1 MLEYLSIS
9 FWFVTSILGLLA
21 TIRLLSNVSRKS
33 LLIILGGLFVIVLFL
48 YSILFSIPSYFGIII
63 AGLIAFIL
71 GQFCDRRETLNSNI
85 FLTLVLLFSVY
96 SVVIVSTNA
105 YQKDKEVR
113 RILAIKL
120 ANERDPVAE
129 VMFPQIARRMNADQ
143 EIIEFLDNIGER
155 EIDLYNHLNDHYL
168 NNYLKKYDFQITVCL
183 TTSDL
188 IIEKTGEV
196 IPCYSFFENMLNEYG
211 LRIPGTSFYHL
222 NNQNGRISYLGMIEY
237 VLPDGEEICIYLE
250 LDSKLSRELLGYPEL
265 LLDGNIAG
273 RNLFFDYSSA
283 KYFDNQL
290 IARTGSFNYS
300 LVNQFA
306 IDSTQ
311 RYTFVGDDDHSH
323 MIYSSEGG
331 IQLFLTR
338 PKVSLFNIT
347 ASFAWVFLFFYIAL
361 MLWLRLGGMPVALN
375 IHVPSFKNRIKYN
388 MIQVLFLSLIMVGMV
403 TITYSVKSF
412 ERKNFDSLNEKLLS
426 AMVDI
431 EANLVRQDL
440 LHSEYS
446 DYLTHYLVSLS
457 NVFHTDINL
466 YDEKGVLIATSRPEV
481 FEKQLIGSYMNP
493 LAWYEMVSMHS
504 AKLIHTEQIGSMK
517 YLSAYAPLFDNNNQ
531 KVAYLNLPYFTRQGE
546 FMLEVFSVIVALINI
561 YALLILF
568 TIFIAV
574 VISNQ
579 ISRPLE
585 LIREKLSTIDIT
597 KHIEQIN
604 YERKDEVGQLVSE
617 YNRMVLEL
625 AESAQKIAQ
634 SQRQSAWRE
643 MAKQIA
649 HEIKNPLTP
658 IKLNLQHLVR
668 AKSENKPDWE
678 DLFDRF
684 ADSLIDQIN
693 TLSNIATEFSN
704 FAKMPVG
711 HFDNINLN
719 KVIDDSVTL
728 FSAYPNI
735 SVERVFDVEE
745 DVMVYADREQLHRVF
760 VNLLKNAVQAIGR
773 NEDGKI
779 TITLTRQKNKVLI
792 VVEDN
797 GAGIAPELQEKLFSP
812 NFTTKSGGMG
822 LGLAIS
828 KGVVEVIGGRI
839 WFKTEHCKWTKFFV
853 ELPVSKI

>member
-1 MLEYLSIS
+1 
-9 FWFVTSILGLLA
+9 
-21 TIRLLSNVSRKS
+21 
-33 LLIILGGLFVIVLFL
+33 
-48 YSILFSIPSYFGIII
+48 
-63 AGLIAFIL
+63 
-71 GQFCDRRETLNSNI
+71 
-85 FLTLVLLFSVY
+85 
-96 SVVIVSTNA
+96 
-105 YQKDKEVR
+105 
-113 RILAIKL
+113 
-120 ANERDPVAE
+120 
-129 VMFPQIARRMNADQ
+129 
-143 EIIEFLDNIGER
+143 
-155 EIDLYNHLNDHYL
+155 
-168 NNYLKKYDFQITVCL
+168 
-183 TTSDL
+183 
-188 IIEKTGEV
+188 
-196 IPCYSFFENMLNEYG
+196 
-211 LRIPGTSFYHL
+211 
-222 NNQNGRISYLGMIEY
+222 
-237 VLPDGEEICIYLE
+237 
-250 LDSKLSRELLGYPEL
+250 
-265 LLDGNIAG
+265 
-273 RNLFFDYSSA
+273 
-283 KYFDNQL
+283 
-290 IARTGSFNYS
+290 
-300 LVNQFA
+300 
-306 IDSTQ
+306 
-311 RYTFVGDDDHSH
+311 
-323 MIYSSEGG
+323 
-331 IQLFLTR
+331 
-338 PKVSLFNIT
+338 
-347 ASFAWVFLFFYIAL
+347 
-361 MLWLRLGGMPVALN
+361 
-375 IHVPSFKNRIKYN
+375 
-388 MIQVLFLSLIMVGMV
+388 
-403 TITYSVKSF
+403 
-412 ERKNFDSLNEKLLS
+412 
-426 AMVDI
+426 
-431 EANLVRQDL
+431 
-440 LHSEYS
+440 
-446 DYLTHYLVSLS
+446 
-457 NVFHTDINL
+457 
-466 YDEKGVLIATSRPEV
+466 
-481 FEKQLIGSYMNP
+481 
-493 LAWYEMVSMHS
+493 MHS